1 LTPSLEVLKET
12 VKRLIDKGNYKA
24 LERILEKSHKGDI
37 VSIFRYLDHQKRVKL
52 FQILMEIDLE
62 KASDVLYDLDE
73 DLQIEVL
80 RALPINQATRIL
92 LTFST
97 GEISEIIDKLPEKLQ
112 NAVLSKLEE
121 EEREEIQKYISYKDS
136 IAPLISEDYI
146 SLLENKTVED
156 AINAYKTSP
165 FDIDIAYIYVVDKKN
180 RLIGVVSIKDLL
192 NSPPNVQLK
201 DIMNRDIISLP
212 EDASKEDAI
221 EIMKRYDLLS
231 VPVVNEEEV
240 LIGVIYIEEILDA
253 LSEKTTEEFFKFAG
267 ATEEELFYTSQI
279 LKIAKLR
286 LPWLLASAIGELLA
300 AFIISMFDYT
310 IAQFLPIIFF
320 LPLVIAISGNIS
332 SQSAIITTRG
342 LSTGQIT
349 EYTKSFIS
357 TLLKEIRV
365 ALIIGVIISVIVGVV
380 AFLWIS
386 NHVLGIVVAVALL
399 FNMLFAALI
408 GGSLPFILS
417 KLGKDPSLATG
428 PLTATFSDVIG
439 VLVYLTIATIFIQNL
454 KIF

>member
-1 LTPSLEVLKET
+1 MTPSLEVLKET

-37 VSIFRYLDHQKRVKL
+37 VSIFRYLDHNKRIKL

-73 DLQIEVL
+73 DLQVEVL
-80 RALPINQATRIL
+80 RGLPINQATRIL

-112 NAVLSKLEE
+112 NSVLEKLEE
-121 EEREEIQKYISYKDS
+121 EEREEIQRYISYKDS
-136 IAPLISEDYI
+136 IAPLMSEDYI
-146 SLLENKTVED
+146 SILENKTVED
-156 AINAYKTSP
+156 AINSYKTAP
-165 FDIDIAYIYVVDKKN
+165 FEIDIAYIYVVDKKD

-192 NSPPNVQLK
+192 NSPSNAQLK
-201 DIMNRDIISLP
+201 DIMNRDIISLR

-231 VPVVNEEEV
+231 VPVVDEEDV
-240 LIGVIYIEEILDA
+240 LIGVIYIEDVLDVM
-253 LSEKTTEEFFKFAG
+253 SEKTTEEIFKFAG
-267 ATEEELFYTSQI
+267 ATEEELFYTNQI

-286 LPWLLASAIGELLA
+286 IPWLLASVFGELIA
-300 AFIISMFDYT
+300 AFIISTFDYT
-310 IAQFLPIIFF
+310 ITQFLPIIFF
-320 LPLVIAISGNIS
+320 LPLVIAVSGNIS
-332 SQSAIITTRG
+332 YQSAVITTRG
-342 LSTGQIT
+342 LTTGQIT
-349 EYTKSFIS
+349 EYTKSFIF
-357 TLLKEIRV
+357 TLLKEIRI
-365 ALIIGVIISVIVGVV
+365 ALIIGIIISLLVGII

-386 NHVLGIVVAVALL
+386 NHILGIVVAVALL
-399 FNMLFAALI
+399 FNMLFASVV

-428 PLTATFSDVIG
+428 PLTATLSDVIG
-439 VLVYLTIATIFIQNL
+439 VLVYLSIATLFIHNL

>member
-12 VKRLIDKGNYKA
+12 VNRLIDKGNYKA

-80 RALPINQATRIL
+80 RSLPINKATRIL

-112 NAVLSKLEE
+112 NSVLSKLEE

-146 SLLENKTVED
+146 ALLENKTVED
-156 AINAYKTSP
+156 AINAYKTAP

-180 RLIGVVSIKDLL
+180 RLVGVVSIKDLL
-192 NSPPNVQLK
+192 NSPSNVQLK
-201 DIMNRDIISLP
+201 DIMNRDVISLL
-212 EDASKEDAI
+212 ENASKEDAI

-231 VPVVNEEEV
+231 IPVINEDEV
-240 LIGVIYIEEILDA
+240 LIGVIYIEEIIDA

-267 ATEEELFYTSQI
+267 ATEEELFYSNQI
-279 LKIAKLR
+279 LKIANLR
-286 LPWLLASAIGELLA
+286 LPWLFASAVGELLA
-300 AFIISMFDYT
+300 AFIISMFNYT
-310 IAQFLPIIFF
+310 IVQFLPIIFF
-320 LPLVIAISGNIS
+320 LPLVTAMSGNIS

-349 EYTKSFIS
+349 EYTKSFIF
-357 TLLKEIRV
+357 TLLKEIRI
-365 ALIIGVIISVIVGVV
+365 ALIVGLIISIFVGVI
-380 AFLWIS
+380 AFIWIS
-386 NHVLGIVVAVALL
+386 NHILGIVVAVALL
-399 FNMLFAALI
+399 FNMVFAALI
-408 GGSLPFILS
+408 GGSLPFVLS
-417 KLGKDPSLATG
+417 KIGKDPALATG
-428 PLTATFSDVIG
+428 PLTATLSDIIG
-439 VLVYLTIATIFIQNL
+439 VLVYLAIATIFIQNL
-454 KIF
+454 KIV